1 MYDVIIIG
9 AGPAGISAGIYAV
22 SRGQKALILEKNQV
36 GGLIRR
42 VSAVTHYAAIVE
54 GETGE
59 SFAKAPEETGGKC
72 RGRIPE
78 DRGEKSRIDR
88 GGKKDLYRER
98 MLLCEEGNF
107 SEWYITKKTGDSG
120 RNRTGRTRNRNEC
133 SKRCN
138 EVSWKTCICDRRC
151 RWRR

>member
-54 GETGE
+54 GNRGKLC
-59 SFAKAPEETGGKC
+59 KAPEETGGKC
-72 RGRIPE
+72 RGRNPE
-78 DRGEKSRIDR
+78 DRGEKVE
-88 GGKKDLYRER
+88 L
-98 MLLCEEGNF
+98 
-107 SEWYITKKTGDSG
+107 TGVEKG
-120 RNRTGRTRNRNEC
+120 FIQRKN
-133 SKRCN
+133 
-138 EVSWKTCICDRRC
+138 VIVRR
-151 RWRR
+151 R

>member
-22 SRGQKALILEKNQV
+22 SRGQKALILEKKSGRRTDSKSVRCHTLCGNCR
-36 GGLIRR
+36 GGNRGKLC
-42 VSAVTHYAAIVE
+42 
-54 GETGE
+54 
-59 SFAKAPEETGGKC
+59 KAPEETGGKC
-72 RGRIPE
+72 RGRNPE

-107 SEWYITKKTGDSG
+107 SEWYI
-120 RNRTGRTRNRNEC
+120 
-133 SKRCN
+133 
-138 EVSWKTCICDRRC
+138 DRKSVV
-151 RWRR
+151 